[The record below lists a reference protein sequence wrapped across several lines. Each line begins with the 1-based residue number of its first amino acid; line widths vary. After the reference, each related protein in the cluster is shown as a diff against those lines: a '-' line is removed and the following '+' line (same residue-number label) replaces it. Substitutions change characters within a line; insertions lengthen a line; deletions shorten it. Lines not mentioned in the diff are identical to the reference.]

1 MAQDNLA
8 ISISFVEDAKHNI
21 TDLSKRFNALLKN
34 TTLKV
39 NVTGDALDELK
50 KITKAVKT
58 LNTTMGNV
66 KLQAPV
72 DVKKVKEA
80 SAGISA
86 LEKDVERLK
95 TSFAT
100 AQAELEKLGNAKA
113 SRSNEISLLDKEIEK
128 YDKLIASA
136 KEYEKATYKS
146 LRDVAQGQRDRYI
159 QQGQNAD
166 AAITQKRNELL
177 KITENLAQKE
187 KELEAAR
194 SAGGKTSTAKERL
207 ELLKNIDKSITD
219 ISNKLETISS
229 KGPVKIVDPKTAV
242 DVAKLAE
249 ELKKVGDV
257 TAGMQT
263 TKGGADMHMLR
274 RYVEFSNIIKT
285 LVQQFSEFIP
295 LLQNTNFSSLATSLT
310 EASRAMSSLAV
321 NVQNVGQNM
330 AHNFS
335 AGLSGE
341 INKITEEAVK
351 AGRALDELGQKKES
365 NAKYNFTK
373 DFSVADA
380 LGKIEAYQR
389 MLKEV
394 NDLIKRTQSRGKD
407 TSQLEDYKRRI
418 TEIIDALKRLR
429 DSGGTVA
436 QSIFSNMTTK
446 QFMNSTASNAK
457 ELRELWKSYKD
468 GLKLDKSSEDAKN
481 QLNKLSKK
489 FQDLIDLRDR
499 LSKLNLDTSQAENAL
514 KGLKT
519 LMGSLSAIQLNGKKN
534 GMLYSDFMGQYSSK
548 KAIAQANDAMR
559 EGRRAVREREREEA
573 AADRQRLN
581 SLSQIERKLQSLAA
595 LEQKIKN
602 SGALQSDT
610 TGAAAV
616 KKQYAEVQK
625 LIAAYEQLRNAIGNV
640 GGMQFKQG
648 GFGGQLGG
656 LNKNLSLIKQ
666 NSADALGGFAREQRA
681 ASRSTSDL
689 TTRQQML
696 SNAIQQANQSAKGQ
710 SQILSDLRNM
720 ASQYLSVWG
729 AMNFVKEVAQV
740 TGELE
745 LQRKSLEVI
754 IGNASYARNLYADI
768 RDLSQQSPYN
778 FQDLMKSTRQLAAF
792 GVQTKDLYGT
802 MKSLSDIGA
811 GLSVDVSRLILA
823 YGHTKSYGYLSGI
836 QNRQFETAGIDMVGG
851 LVDHYNKLAKAA
863 SGAGEQIDRV
873 SRKDVFKMIHDKEV
887 SFEDV
892 NAVIMGLDRP
902 GGKFYNMQERQY
914 DTIGGKLRNL
924 RNNYTI
930 MLSEIGESH
939 KGILKWGVDGLNE
952 LTAHWEKYANVLAM
966 VLVPLGALKLANM
979 AFTSS
984 LTRQSRQVSASMKN
998 WVKDYRRSQIVA
1010 ANLKSFYADPN
1021 LMKKK
1026 WIPTR
1031 GERKIFADN
1040 LRKRL
1045 GNFEMT
1051 RSDAIRLGFSRS
1063 LPSELRRIALG
1074 LGGVDK
1080 ATQKTIL
1087 SGNILEKTWARV
1099 KLSFFNIGN
1108 IFRSVGNALKGL
1120 FSTFVQMAPMM
1131 ALTAIFEHVSK
1142 VASDAETVAS
1152 KFRDT
1157 GSNDRKELA
1166 DLMQRYVDQMGDANN
1181 DQKADVSITKN
1192 WSNGRR
1198 YNTLNVDKEAL
1209 RSAGIDLTDEINEIK
1224 EKMQAMDPLV
1234 DVNLF
1239 DINKMTDQYDQ
1250 FESLLQRVETL
1261 RRVNEAK
1268 ESAAPSLEKAIT
1280 ESAGDK
1286 VLWIRWGDTIVTNM
1300 QEAVDEYNSLMKDM
1314 GDLTD
1319 DEIRSINDD
1328 WDGFLQDKANAEGYE
1343 SLRDA
1348 LTAVAREYS
1357 VTTDGAKKLK
1367 DAIIEAGNPTNIEGN
1382 GKSKDFIDWL
1392 KDGRVQMK
1400 QAEKDIRKFG
1410 KELAAIARSQNFKK
1424 DVFEIV
1430 DGKKMLKT
1438 IDDVDAYALF
1448 IKEEIKALQDGL
1460 KGNGEETGYH
1470 FTTSFIESTIE
1481 GLKNYG
1487 FKDDFLSALSD
1498 QLNMDRLLP
1507 MIKQMAGEQRID
1519 MDKTYS
1525 EEEINKLAEDMKWYM
1540 IDKGGDFQEV
1550 GEKYAEFILK
1560 GLKIILKTDGG
1571 EKEKVLEDWQKDL
1584 IRQLENNE
1592 INVDAEV
1599 ITNVKSKLIKDV
1611 KDSDSLMK
1619 FWQETIKKEY
1629 DAAKSYI
1636 ESQPL
1641 LLQNTIKWRINSE
1654 LNFGDISQL
1663 QKMLSDLRT
1672 YKNNAEKST
1681 SKTMKDQIPYIE
1693 TLIKQLEM
1701 FIGISAL
1708 ADKNN
1713 QNFAQNSRDDWQKK
1727 QQEKAN
1733 KIKQDQDRVARE
1745 AKQKADEAKRK
1756 AEQAAKEAHQ
1766 KAVEAQREELE
1777 QLRER
1782 VRLIRE
1788 AHNEYK
1794 KLVNEGWLKRDALAS
1809 VNKKFADDV
1818 KNKRILQSDID
1829 GVEKMEN
1836 TLRDVEKIIN
1846 NKKWF
1851 SELTKDVHRFGTE
1864 LKKSLFDIDMTRF
1877 KDQQETFTS
1886 SMENSL
1892 NRLTKR
1898 WQLFESVWQKA
1909 GSDVALKFTPN
1920 LEASKNND
1928 GNIFYSKLNNLGQ
1941 MLTRGSED
1949 WSAEMRDTFDWFNN
1963 LLKEVGDDVARS
1975 ATQWLADATTGDS
1988 VKERKELTA
1997 EAFSKMADALNFGQD
2012 STDRKRLYALIPA
2025 YAKAIEEFVN
2035 RQEVEETAAIEKY
2048 AELIGNQ
2055 KGILTQRKKIEED
2068 YKKTVSDLES
2078 GNLTDE
2084 QKEKGK
2090 TLAKDRRDYELF
2102 LLSQEYQQ
2110 YMNAVETLTVDEVR
2124 RSAEFIRAQLAEA
2137 FQKGIIDANTFT
2149 EQNKEVTERLNQN
2162 LPYNLPLVG
2171 NGRKAIYEQVG
2182 RWFFDP
2188 TSEKNRAA
2196 LQNWQGDVSR
2206 RLDNEQSKKK
2216 EEQDENL
2223 IAALDLL
2230 ADLLNRILSGTATQ
2244 KDKQLA
2250 GELGGVIAGW
2260 GTVNTSTKDRIIR
2273 QAKENKEQ
2281 HDEDE
2286 QNGKASK
2293 KIVTFA
2299 EAVKWATD
2307 ALEKLQEGLDYFSGF
2322 FKSIGMKGAS
2332 NALSDAS
2339 TVVGSTLGGAKT
2351 LQGLAS
2357 SIAPSLGPYG
2367 AAAGAALGVISG
2379 IAQANDARHQ
2389 RNIENLRHD
2398 VQKIDNTLNLIR
2410 KLRESGLGYDD
2421 GSLRRQLAA
2430 QAAASGD
2437 KVMADYYARGGLS
2450 GTGYAQ
2456 EIQALK
2462 KQREDYMS
2470 MYDEENAKKDKSRED
2485 LEEYKTKVAEL
2496 DVQIRDYSQNL
2507 AKELWSIDI
2516 KGWASQI
2523 GDALMT
2529 AFENGT
2535 NAAAAFRDSV
2545 QDIMRSVVKSMMIKG
2560 ILEPAFEK
2568 VFDKMFGKNGTFDEN
2583 NPQVSL
2589 RPTLDV
2595 LTKFFDED
2603 LPPLVT
2609 VAKEFYEGA
2618 NNIAEQN
2625 LGYGLDSKDSSK
2637 NLTNSITSTASE
2649 ETMGI
2654 VAGYLSALRQDVG
2667 VNRIMLTGFMN
2678 ESWPSYIEIVT
2689 KANNS
2694 LTAVDRNTE
2703 QIMTMMR
2710 DGQGALYERVERMS
2724 RRIDNF
2730 ATGIDRLHTA

>member
-72 DVKKVKEA
+72 DTKKVKEA

-177 KITENLAQKE
+177 KITESLAQKE

-219 ISNKLETISS
+219 ISTKIDTLSS
-229 KGPVKIVDPKTAV
+229 KGPVKIVDSKTAV

-335 AGLSGE
+335 ASLSGE

-519 LMGSLSAIQLNGKKN
+519 LIGSLSAIQLNGKKN

-548 KAIAQANDAMR
+548 KAIANANDAMR

-573 AADRQRLN
+573 AVDRQRMN

-610 TGAAAV
+610 AGAAAV

-648 GFGGQLGG
+648 GFGGQLGD

-681 ASRSTSDL
+681 ASDSTSNL
-689 TTRQQML
+689 SARQQIL
-696 SNAIQQANQSAKGQ
+696 ANAIQQANQSAKGQ
-710 SQILSDLRNM
+710 SQILSELRNM
-720 ASQYLSVWG
+720 ASQYVSVWG
-729 AMNFVKEVAQV
+729 AVNFVKEVAQV

-754 IGNASYARNLYADI
+754 IGSATKAGELYGQI
-768 RDLSQQSPYN
+768 RDMSQMSPYT
-778 FQDLMKSTRQLAAF
+778 FQDLTKSTRQLAAF

-836 QNRQFETAGIDMVGG
+836 QNRQFETAGIDMVGA
-851 LVDHYNKLAKAA
+851 LADRYNKLAREAA
-863 SGAGEQIDRV
+863 GANEEIQRV

-892 NAVIMGLDRP
+892 NAVIMDLDKP
-902 GGKFYNMQERQY
+902 GGKFYNMQEKQY
-914 DTIGGKLRNL
+914 DTLGGKLRNL
-924 RNNYTI
+924 RNNYNI
-930 MLSEIGESH
+930 MLSEIGQSTH
-939 KGILKWGVDGLNE
+939 GVLATGVDALNDI
-952 LTAHWEKYANVLAM
+952 TAHWDKYASVLTTVLIPLGLVKTATWALTTQTSAATKAMVTNLRNMQAGINLVGAYKNVLGGGGLWKSLKEGYKANVAPSSLGTM
-966 VLVPLGALKLANM
+966 RDWTAQLKKGISDGVLGKQQLIRFGLDKNLDSSLRSIALRLAGIDKSTAGVLAKTKGLALTWQRMKFSVIGLGATIRGLAVTIGGM
-979 AFTSS
+979 
-984 LTRQSRQVSASMKN
+984 VASMAPLML
-998 WVKDYRRSQIVA
+998 ITA
-1010 ANLKSFYADPN
+1010 AIQKLS
-1021 LMKKK
+1021 
-1026 WIPTR
+1026 
-1031 GERKIFADN
+1031 KISAHGNEVADN
-1040 LRKRL
+1040 LRTGGANDQNEAERLLKKYDKELGDNLWFERTRRSGAISGFTYKINKVKIKKGAIKESDITAIVDEVKEKLQAMSPLWELDLFDIDSIKDQEKRL
-1045 GNFEMT
+1045 VEALNKVEAVHRAKAVQEQTADSIGEDIKDTAGRNGFTRFFNDDIIDNMQDWLDEVNDWTRDFGQLSMEEVGEWNKGMGGFLEFEKERRGL
-1051 RSDAIRLGFSRS
+1051 RSMQDALKAIVYEASESENSMKALDAIISRS
-1063 LPSELRRIALG
+1063 GKNVSVSSKGYIKLSNALG
-1074 LGGVDK
+1074 SIKKQANTMEDNINEMSSKLAGYVQTNFYAGDK
-1080 ATQKTIL
+1080 TDMDAAAQYIQ
-1087 SGNILEKTWARV
+1087 NNMLEMFGK
-1099 KLSFFNIGN
+1099 
-1108 IFRSVGNALKGL
+1108 LKGL
-1120 FSTFVQMAPMM
+1120 SPELRLGLSEMFYDSIV
-1131 ALTAIFEHVSK
+1131 
-1142 VASDAETVAS
+1142 
-1152 KFRDT
+1152 
-1157 GSNDRKELA
+1157 GS
-1166 DLMQRYVDQMGDANN
+1166 
-1181 DQKADVSITKN
+1181 
-1192 WSNGRR
+1192 
-1198 YNTLNVDKEAL
+1198 LN
-1209 RSAGIDLTDEINEIK
+1209 
-1224 EKMQAMDPLV
+1224 
-1234 DVNLF
+1234 
-1239 DINKMTDQYDQ
+1239 
-1250 FESLLQRVETL
+1250 
-1261 RRVNEAK
+1261 
-1268 ESAAPSLEKAIT
+1268 
-1280 ESAGDK
+1280 
-1286 VLWIRWGDTIVTNM
+1286 
-1300 QEAVDEYNSLMKDM
+1300 DM
-1314 GDLTD
+1314 GMRKAADKLRQRFVNQLFAANIEDFLKSENIKTE
-1319 DEIRSINDD
+1319 EIDSR
-1328 WDGFLQDKANAEGYE
+1328 GKAEEVFNQFITYLE
-1343 SLRDA
+1343 SQGGRV
-1348 LTAVAREYS
+1348 AVIAHTFGETFKEQFIKGLETRE
-1357 VTTDGAKKLK
+1357 DGAVLEVWKKNLLDQLKKDKILINIRGDVKSDLVADIKGSTDLKKLW
-1367 DAIIEAGNPTNIEGN
+1367 EET
-1382 GKSKDFIDWL
+1382 
-1392 KDGRVQMK
+1392 
-1400 QAEKDIRKFG
+1400 
-1410 KELAAIARSQNFKK
+1410 FKK
-1424 DVFEIV
+1424 
-1430 DGKKMLKT
+1430 
-1438 IDDVDAYALF
+1438 
-1448 IKEEIKALQDGL
+1448 
-1460 KGNGEETGYH
+1460 
-1470 FTTSFIESTIE
+1470 
-1481 GLKNYG
+1481 
-1487 FKDDFLSALSD
+1487 
-1498 QLNMDRLLP
+1498 R
-1507 MIKQMAGEQRID
+1507 
-1519 MDKTYS
+1519 
-1525 EEEINKLAEDMKWYM
+1525 
-1540 IDKGGDFQEV
+1540 
-1550 GEKYAEFILK
+1550 
-1560 GLKIILKTDGG
+1560 
-1571 EKEKVLEDWQKDL
+1571 
-1584 IRQLENNE
+1584 
-1592 INVDAEV
+1592 
-1599 ITNVKSKLIKDV
+1599 
-1611 KDSDSLMK
+1611 
-1619 FWQETIKKEY
+1619 Y
-1629 DAAKSYI
+1629 DEAKSYI
-1636 ESQPL
+1636 ESQKPL
-1641 LLQNTIKWRINSE
+1641 IKTVVDFEMGANF
-1654 LNFGDISQL
+1654 NFGDIKQL
-1663 QKMLSDLRT
+1663 QELFKHVEAYQKNFPNTPFTPYVDKLHDFIKTFIEITRLSDL
-1672 YKNNAEKST
+1672 NHQN
-1681 SKTMKDQIPYIE
+1681 
-1693 TLIKQLEM
+1693 
-1701 FIGISAL
+1701 L
-1708 ADKNN
+1708 A
-1713 QNFAQNSRDDWQKK
+1713 QGSREDWRKK
-1727 QQEKAN
+1727 QQEAVN
-1733 KIKQDQDRVARE
+1733 KRKQEQDRAARE
-1745 AKQKADEAKRK
+1745 AKQKADEARRK
-1756 AEQAAKEAHQ
+1756 AEQAA
-1766 KAVEAQREELE
+1766 
-1777 QLRER
+1777 
-1782 VRLIRE
+1782 RE
-1788 AHNEYK
+1788 AEQKEHERQRKVIDDAKAAVDAIKSARKAYEDAIKDGYSKWGAQQKVIADFKSQIDEGIVK
-1794 KLVNEGWLKRDALAS
+1794 KESLLDLEHYVNALDEIHRQLKETKWPYNFEDIRKSITHLG
-1809 VNKKFADDV
+1809 
-1818 KNKRILQSDID
+1818 LDID
-1829 GVEKMEN
+1829 KIKIDIRDIGFDEAKDKFLSMCEKQMDDLMRAWSMFEDTVGKTGN
-1836 TLRDVEKIIN
+1836 YDLAEK
-1846 NKKWF
+1846 F
-1851 SELTKDVHRFGTE
+1851 SGKRFGSLMDNGLGMAGNASKSGNLWNMIISKTWSNANKLGSYGGDLPGDLFDRSE
-1864 LKKSLFDIDMTRF
+1864 IFGLDKKSLEEKVR
-1877 KDQQETFTS
+1877 ETFDKILLAS
-1886 SMENSL
+1886 PRFRKFQSEKNEGEMRKMREDLYSQVPGFVKML
-1892 NRLTKR
+1892 E
-1898 WQLFESVWQKA
+1898 QWQKA
-1909 GSDVALKFTPN
+1909 LQDDEDAAKKHAAELLGS
-1920 LEASKNND
+1920 SK
-1928 GNIFYSKLNNLGQ
+1928 S
-1941 MLTRGSED
+1941 
-1949 WSAEMRDTFDWFNN
+1949 
-1963 LLKEVGDDVARS
+1963 
-1975 ATQWLADATTGDS
+1975 
-1988 VKERKELTA
+1988 
-1997 EAFSKMADALNFGQD
+1997 
-2012 STDRKRLYALIPA
+2012 
-2025 YAKAIEEFVN
+2025 IEQQ
-2035 RQEVEETAAIEKY
+2035 RRMIEKDY
-2048 AELIGNQ
+2048 EENI
-2055 KGILTQRKKIEED
+2055 RKISVED
-2068 YKKTVSDLES
+2068 
-2078 GNLTDE
+2078 
-2084 QKEKGK
+2084 EKGNK
-2090 TLAKDRRDYELF
+2090 YIPEESKAAAQMAKDRRDYELL

-2124 RSAEFIRAQLAEA
+2124 RSAEFIRARLAEA

-2206 RLDNEQSKKK
+2206 RLDNEQSKKE

-2223 IAALDLL
+2223 IAALGLL

-2244 KDKQLA
+2244 KDRQLA

-2389 RNIENLRHD
+2389 RNIEKLRHD

-2583 NPQVSL
+2583 NPQTSL

-2625 LGYGLDSKDSSK
+2625 IGYGLDSKDSSK